1 MFNRLSFPALM
12 LAASG
17 ALHAAPPSEQS
28 NAPAVFGFGSPASD
42 AEIAAWDV
50 DVAPDG
56 RGLPP
61 GSGTVAQGETLYAA
75 RCAKCH
81 GATGREGLFGPLV
94 GREPR
99 EGFPFGKH
107 PLLLGAR
114 TIGNYWPYATTLYD
128 YLSRAMPFDA
138 PGSLT
143 ADEVY
148 ALTAYLLYRNEIV
161 PKEAIM
167 DMRTL
172 PRVRMPAHERFV
184 PDERGGGPEVR

>member
-1 MFNRLSFPALM
+1 M
-12 LAASG
+12 LAAVTG
-17 ALHAAPPSEQS
+17 VGEAAPP
-28 NAPAVFGFGSPASD
+28 AVDRDTPATFGFGRPASE
-42 AEIAAWDV
+42 AQIEAWDV
-50 DVAPDG
+50 DVMPDG

-61 GSGTVAQGETLYAA
+61 GRGTVAEGASIYAD

-81 GATGREGLFGPLV
+81 GATGREGPFAPLV

-148 ALTAYLLYRNEIV
+148 ALAAYLLYRNDIV
-161 PKEAIM
+161 SEDTIM
-167 DMRTL
+167 DARTL
-172 PRVRMPAHERFV
+172 PRVQMPARDRFV
-184 PDERGGGPEVR
+184 RDDRRGGREVR